1 MLIIRATLLSSYSK
15 NVAKPR
21 YEPKDEQFVKLL
33 FTVYRWSISAYQF
46 ANYCHTRQIHRS
58 LLLL

>member
-21 YEPKDEQFVKLL
+21 YEPKDEQFAKHFYTFLNVRFDLVFL
-33 FTVYRWSISAYQF
+33 CF
-46 ANYCHTRQIHRS
+46 RS
-58 LLLL
+58 

>member
-33 FTVYRWSISAYQF
+33 FTVFRWSILAYHVR
-46 ANYCHTRQIHRS
+46 NILES
-58 LLLL
+58 LL